1 MMAEVCARS
10 LGSEIG
16 LHCVFEH
23 VHQLRIHVAKVV
35 GNIQRVNPLVFKQ
48 TGVLGLQAIQ
58 VFAFHDKDDI
68 GPANIRWAD
77 GSACVRACAR
87 RAGIE
92 AGAAVPDRFRRGTT
106 PLVTT
111 ADEQE
116 VCHS

>member
-1 MMAEVCARS
+1 MPTS
-10 LGSEIG
+10 SG
-16 LHCVFEH
+16 
-23 VHQLRIHVAKVV
+23 IHVVKVV
-35 GNIQRVNPLVFKQ
+35 GNIQRVNPFVFKQ
-48 TGVLGLQAIQ
+48 ARVLGLQAIQ

-77 GSACVRACAR
+77 GFACVRACAR
-87 RAGIE
+87 RAGME
-92 AGAAVPDRFRRGTT
+92 SGAAVPNRFSRGTA